1 LASHEFQDELFEAEG
16 PLAST
21 SARRAAPHS
30 EELIAEKWLDAN
42 AARLVSIA
50 TESGTPV
57 ELVHIVAVL
66 VLAGLSDAAIRRE
79 LWLLEFRYRTHE
91 PLEAA
96 KLGVTLQ
103 VVRELLEMTGT
114 G

>member
-1 LASHEFQDELFEAEG
+1 M
-16 PLAST
+16 T
-21 SARRAAPHS
+21 TTHS